1 MCLKTAMILIFH
13 LYLICKFL
21 SRRLVQGRK
30 KEIAVEMKK
39 NGKIRFVLQAIT
51 SLKFCEK
58 SFTVTLTTCKRK
70 YL

>member
-13 LYLICKFL
+13 LYLTCKFL

-39 NGKIRFVLQAIT
+39 NGKICFVLQAIT
-51 SLKFCEK
+51 SLKSCEK